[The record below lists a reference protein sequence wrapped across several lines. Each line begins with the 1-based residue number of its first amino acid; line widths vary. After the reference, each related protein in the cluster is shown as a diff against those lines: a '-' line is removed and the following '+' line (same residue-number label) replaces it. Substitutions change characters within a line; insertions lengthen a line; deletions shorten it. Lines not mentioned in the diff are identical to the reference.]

1 MGWLIALVVILLLLS
16 VPLGL
21 HGRYDGKTARLQALI
36 GPVRIDLYPRPKKD
50 PDGQT
55 QKEPPA
61 AQTKAPP
68 EPARRDTEP
77 QTTEREARPAET
89 ASGTEEQIPEDAA
102 PKRQD
107 ASGLDGTG
115 AGEDAMESPQG
126 PAEDAAPQK
135 EAGGWQEYLPL
146 IHTGLDL
153 LRAFRRKLVLR
164 RLECR
169 VVLAGPD
176 PCDLA
181 VNYGRLCAAV
191 AGLMPQ
197 IERLFTIRKK
207 DIQIQCDYNATQT
220 RVFFQADL
228 VISVGKLLLLA
239 LVYGIRG
246 LREYWTILN
255 NRKGGAVT

>member
-1 MGWLIALVVILLLLS
+1 MMLELAIKKKLNWRWLFEKSSRLYIAVGILL
-16 VPLGL
+16 V
-21 HGRYDGKTARLQALI
+21 LQFIFAI
-36 GPVRIDLYPRPKKD
+36 FIFKIDLLF
-50 PDGQT
+50 
-55 QKEPPA
+55 
-61 AQTKAPP
+61 P
-68 EPARRDTEP
+68 E
-77 QTTEREARPAET
+77 
-89 ASGTEEQIPEDAA
+89 
-102 PKRQD
+102 KY
-107 ASGLDGTG
+107 SGLDGTG